1 MSMLPN
7 PTVRNIYP
15 LMFQTGTCTVKKL
28 ILALAIH
35 DKNVTMTKP
44 TRALSTIQA
53 GPAPP
58 FEKNRSTKAYRNNK
72 LVHSRL
78 PKQRLI
84 IAVPTHPRIT
94 SPIKVQIR
102 SRRHIPLGT
111 PRLHQGSDSPPQPR
125 EQYPTL
131 LSRVWPDSWA
141 MPIRI

>member
-1 MSMLPN
+1 MSMLFN

-15 LMFQTGTCTVKKL
+15 LILQTGTCTVKKL

-35 DKNVTMTKP
+35 DKNVTMAKP
-44 TRALSTIQA
+44 TRALSTVQA

-58 FEKNRSTKAYRNNK
+58 FEKNRSAKAYRNNK
-72 LVHSRL
+72 LVHCRP

-84 IAVPTHPRIT
+84 IAVPIHPRIS
-94 SPIKVQIR
+94 SPIKSQIR

-125 EQYPTL
+125 KQCPTP
-131 LSRVWPDSWA
+131 LSRVWPDTCA

>member
-1 MSMLPN
+1 MSMLSN
-7 PTVRNIYP
+7 PTERNIYP

-35 DKNVTMTKP
+35 DKNVTMAKP
-44 TRALSTIQA
+44 TRALTTVQA
-53 GPAPP
+53 GPASP
-58 FEKNRSTKAYRNNK
+58 FEENKSTKAYRNNK
-72 LVHSRL
+72 LVHSRP

-84 IAVPTHPRIT
+84 IAVPIHPRST

-102 SRRHIPLGT
+102 SRRHFSLST

-125 EQYPTL
+125 EQYPTP